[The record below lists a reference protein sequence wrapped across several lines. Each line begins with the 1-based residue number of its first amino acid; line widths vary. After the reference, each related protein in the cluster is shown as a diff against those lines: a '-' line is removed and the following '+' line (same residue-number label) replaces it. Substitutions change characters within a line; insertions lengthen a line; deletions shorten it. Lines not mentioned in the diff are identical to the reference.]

1 MTKEIQ
7 YRKWFLSAL
16 FSLIF
21 VAIYGT
27 LMRYKIAFNFPFF
40 EQKNLLHA
48 HSHFAFSGWIS
59 QFIYTGLVSILSAHI
74 TVIRRKKYDV
84 LLLCNLLVA
93 YGMLVAFTIQGYK
106 AISITFSTLSIV
118 IAIVFTYF
126 FIKDSTYA
134 IKKHPAKNWAIAAL
148 ILNLVSSFGP
158 FSLAYMMA
166 SKNIEH
172 SMYLGSIYYYLH
184 FQYNGWFF
192 FGCMALI
199 ALPLYQSIQ
208 NLNNYFWLFAL
219 TVIPTF
225 FLSILWVKLPLW
237 LYIITIIASII
248 QLFAW
253 LSLLRK
259 IYIAKKNILKTN
271 VLTQTTIFFIAAT
284 LALTIKF
291 LLQTISVIPSL
302 SQLVFGIRSIVIAY
316 LHLVLLGV
324 YSSFI
329 IGYLFSN
336 EILKQNKV
344 AKLGAYLFLIGVIL
358 NELFLATQ
366 GFAAFSYVSI
376 GYINEML
383 FITAVVLLLSV
394 IILVQS
400 QFKRN

>member
-74 TVIRRKKYDV
+74 TMIRRKKYDI

-237 LYIITIIASII
+237 LYVITIIASII

-259 IYIAKKNILKTN
+259 IYSAKKSILKTN

>member
-237 LYIITIIASII
+237 LYVITIIASII

-259 IYIAKKNILKTN
+259 IYSAKKSILKTN